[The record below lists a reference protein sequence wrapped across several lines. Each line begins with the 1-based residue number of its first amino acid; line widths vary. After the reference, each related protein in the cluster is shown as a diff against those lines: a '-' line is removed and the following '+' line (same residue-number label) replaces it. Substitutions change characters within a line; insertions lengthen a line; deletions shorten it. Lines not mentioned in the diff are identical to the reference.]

1 MRMKL
6 VRSMPFG
13 ASLIMMPPT
22 SSEEENTLWF
32 TSTWMMSLYFATDQY
47 GPYGLSLTRCT
58 GASRRNRSK
67 YGCQASS

>member
-13 ASLIMMPPT
+13 ASLIMMPPI

-32 TSTWMMSLYFATDQY
+32 TSTWMMSRYFATDQY
-47 GPYGLSLTRCT
+47 GP
-58 GASRRNRSK
+58 
-67 YGCQASS
+67 

>member
-22 SSEEENTLWF
+22 SSDEENTLWL
-32 TSTWMMSLYFATDQY
+32 TSTCTMSRYLVTAQY
-47 GPYGLSLTRCT
+47 GP
-58 GASRRNRSK
+58 
-67 YGCQASS
+67 